1 MKKVREYLKQFENKY
16 IDSLDDLFI
25 LFDSEKITFDQRKQL
40 LKEVLNHNEQLYNR
54 EKIKNKD
61 VSKKIIASDNE
72 SISSNILI
80 SHEEDREQVK
90 MLDVKSYIN
99 SLIKCNSID
108 EIERVLPASD
118 SELYLEK
125 INQIMIDCYQYKV
138 EVINFLNSNN
148 DLSDEE
154 VSEFKKEEELMQ
166 FIIETISGILY
177 EKDDKFLENE
187 TSNVLV
193 FQENGVRIISA
204 LKDIDREYYDSF
216 KELLLSIKNGNFK
229 RNRRFVNNN
238 NINGIYEVK
247 NFKTR
252 ILYDRIDTNTY
263 VIIDAFVK
271 KCDIDYRY
279 RNHILNSIQAYRKE
293 EAILKEKIKDAD
305 FLLKNKDI
313 EKEVFELLD
322 SSKKKVLTNE

>member
-40 LKEVLNHNEQLYNR
+40 LKEVLNHNEQLYNK

-61 VSKKIIASDNE
+61 VSKKIIISDNE
-72 SISSNILI
+72 NVSSDILI
-80 SHEEDREQVK
+80 NHEEDRKQVK
-90 MLDVKSYIN
+90 MLDVKSYID
-99 SLIKCNSID
+99 LLMKCNSIN

-125 INQIMIDCYQYKV
+125 INQILTDCYQYKV
-138 EVINFLNSNN
+138 EVINFLNSNS
-148 DLSDEE
+148 DLNDEE

-166 FIIETISGILY
+166 FIIETIRGILY
-177 EKDDKFLENE
+177 EKGDNFLEIE
-187 TSNVLV
+187 TSNKLI
-193 FQENGVRIISA
+193 FQENGDRIISA

-271 KCDIDYRY
+271 KCDIDSRY
-279 RNHILNSIQAYRKE
+279 RNRIQNSIQAYRKE
-293 EAILKEKIKDAD
+293 EAILREKVKDAN
-305 FLLKNKDI
+305 FLSKQKDI
-313 EKEVFELLD
+313 EEEVFELLD
-322 SSKKKVLTNE
+322 NSKKKVLTNE